1 MRSNSPRTVRPVR
14 WAAVVTLAASSLVV
28 AGCSDDDDPN
38 DSVPGTL
45 ATEDVIDQA
54 PGVSNDVSNG
64 SGEGGN
70 PGDAPTGTAL
80 P

>member
-1 MRSNSPRTVRPVR
+1 MTIPQPRTARR
-14 WAAVVTLAASSLVV
+14 AAALMAAVGSLLV
-28 AGCSDDDDPN
+28 AGCGDDAEPSGTTPD
-38 DSVPGTL
+38 TL
-45 ATEDVIDQA
+45 ADEEVIDQA

-70 PGDAPTGTAL
+70 PGDAPTGTAA